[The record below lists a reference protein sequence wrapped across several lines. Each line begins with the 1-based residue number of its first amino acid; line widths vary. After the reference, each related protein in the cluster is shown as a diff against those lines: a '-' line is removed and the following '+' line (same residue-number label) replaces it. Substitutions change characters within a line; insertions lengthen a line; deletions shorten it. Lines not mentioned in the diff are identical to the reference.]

1 MSENDLINTKNPD
14 INTFQLT
21 GVNLESTQK
30 FEKDSKNDE
39 NSKVSLPEIKEL
51 DPQKFT
57 PLITKI
63 PLSEPNLKPQTTQYS
78 TLTIKKEQ
86 TILKNTVQFASKK
99 EEKIEK
105 KKDKLPSLKGPAKK
119 SNMRASTS
127 NSSLRTG
134 TKIDRLKNVLD
145 EMKQNKEKKDL
156 KKIASAAEVR
166 SFADVYEQ
174 KIVEYLTIQMFFL

>member
-1 MSENDLINTKNPD
+1 MSENDLITTKNPD
-14 INTFQLT
+14 INTFELT

-39 NSKVSLPEIKEL
+39 NSKVSLPEIKEQE
-51 DPQKFT
+51 PQKFT
-57 PLITKI
+57 PSIVKI
-63 PLSEPNLKPQTTQYS
+63 ASAEPNPKSQTNLYS

-86 TILKNTVQFASKK
+86 SMIKTTVQFASKK
-99 EEKIEK
+99 EEKTEK
-105 KKDKLPSLKGPAKK
+105 KNDKLPSLKGIPAKK

-145 EMKQNKEKKDL
+145 EIKQNKDKKDL
-156 KKIASAAEVR
+156 KKIASAAGVR

-174 KIVEYLTIQMFFL
+174 KIVEYIINMFF